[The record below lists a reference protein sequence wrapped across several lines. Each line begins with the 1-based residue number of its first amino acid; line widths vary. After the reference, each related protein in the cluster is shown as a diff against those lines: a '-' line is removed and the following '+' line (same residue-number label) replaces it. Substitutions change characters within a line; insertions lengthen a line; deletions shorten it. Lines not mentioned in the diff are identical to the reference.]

1 MASPD
6 EKKIDDIVA
15 MLDAFVSGGGG
26 HMNIRADKDGNVS
39 ADATTA
45 KTVTTMNSL
54 DCAAGN
60 LACNIPTLFE
70 GLDCDCDEEDP
81 ENSAADFSD
90 NY

>member
-1 MASPD
+1 MAAPD

-26 HMNIRADKDGNVS
+26 HMNIRSDEDGNVS
-39 ADATTA
+39 ADSTTA

-60 LACNIPTLFE
+60 LACSVPTLFE
-70 GLDCDCDEEDP
+70 GMDSDEEDP
-81 ENSAADFSD
+81 EDSGTDFSD